1 MFVVF
6 TDVFLEADESF
17 SSVEGLWALGSHRV
31 FRFLG
36 RLDVYFDLTA
46 R

>member
-17 SSVEGLWALGSHRV
+17 SSVEGLWVLTGCFASW
-31 FRFLG
+31 
-36 RLDVYFDLTA
+36 DV
-46 R
+46 